1 MKNYTILE
9 ISEELNTNKTQIR
22 RIIKEN
28 NVIAINETT
37 REHKYI
43 AKLYNNLDLSL
54 IREKLNGTSA
64 ETKSEQSETKSEQ
77 SETKSEHEDLATQI
91 LREELSE
98 AKKQLE
104 RAYEEKKDL
113 IKLLDQQ
120 QQLQLNTQK
129 QVEQFKLEYKEKDG
143 EEKFQKKKNWNFWK
157 R

>member
-28 NVIAINETT
+28 NVVAINETT

-43 AKLYNNLDLSL
+43 AKLYNHLDLRL
-54 IREKLNGTSA
+54 IREKLNGTSS
-64 ETKSEQSETKSEQ
+64 ETESKQSETESK
-77 SETKSEHEDLATQI
+77 HEDLATQI

-113 IKLLDQQ
+113 LKLLNQQ

-129 QVEQFKLEYKEKDG
+129 QLEQFKLEYKEKDS
-143 EEKFQKKKNWNFWK
+143 EENLKKNKNWKFWK
-157 R
+157 

>member
-28 NVIAINETT
+28 NVVAINETT

-43 AKLYNNLDLSL
+43 AKLYNNSDLRL
-54 IREKLNGTSA
+54 IRAKLNGTST
-64 ETKSEQSETKSEQ
+64 ETESEQSETESKY
-77 SETKSEHEDLATQI
+77 EDLATQI
-91 LREELSE
+91 LREELFE

-113 IKLLDQQ
+113 MKLLDQQ

-129 QVEQFKLEYKEKDG
+129 QLEQFKLEYKENDS
-143 EEKFQKKKNWNFWK
+143 EVKFQKKKNWKFWK
-157 R
+157 

>member
-9 ISEELNTNKTQIR
+9 IAEELNTNKTQIR

-28 NVIAINETT
+28 NVVAINETT

-43 AKLYNNLDLSL
+43 AKIYNSLDLRL
-54 IREKLNGTSA
+54 IREKSNGT
-64 ETKSEQSETKSEQ
+64 ESEQSETE
-77 SETKSEHEDLATQI
+77 SEHEDFATQI
-91 LREELSE
+91 LREELYE

-113 IKLLDQQ
+113 MKLLDQQ

-129 QVEQFKLEYKEKDG
+129 QIEQFKIES
-143 EEKFQKKKNWNFWK
+143 KKKEREEQPKKKKRWKFWWK
-157 R
+157 RSI

>member
-64 ETKSEQSETKSEQ
+64 ETKSEQ

>member
-28 NVIAINETT
+28 NVVAINETT

-43 AKLYNNLDLSL
+43 AKLYNNSDLRL
-54 IREKLNGTSA
+54 IRAKLNGTST
-64 ETKSEQSETKSEQ
+64 ETESEQSETESKY
-77 SETKSEHEDLATQI
+77 EDLATQI